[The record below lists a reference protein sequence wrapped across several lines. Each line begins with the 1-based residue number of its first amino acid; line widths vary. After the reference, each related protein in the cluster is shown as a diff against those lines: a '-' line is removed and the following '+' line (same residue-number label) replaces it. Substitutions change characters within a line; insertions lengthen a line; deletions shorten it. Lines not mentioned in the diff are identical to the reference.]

1 MAWTSGGIL
10 IFSLLPKTRRD
21 ATNPAKD
28 RLTHG
33 AMPETPQDVTVLLN
47 QMRLGRKDA
56 LDKLLP
62 LVYNELRRLA
72 GRYMRDERANHTLQP
87 TALVHEAFLR
97 LAGQDRANWQNRAQF
112 MGVAG
117 QLMRRILVDY
127 ARRRQRVKRNASVIV
142 LDDAEVAGAI
152 RNPEE
157 ILSVHL
163 TLEHLERIDPQK
175 GKLVELR
182 YFAGLSAE
190 ETAEAMELPL
200 RTVERE
206 WTAAKAWLRAQLAE
220 GDGI

>member
-1 MAWTSGGIL
+1 
-10 IFSLLPKTRRD
+10 
-21 ATNPAKD
+21 
-28 RLTHG
+28 
-33 AMPETPQDVTVLLN
+33 VLLAEM
-47 QMRLGRKDA
+47 QAGRKDA
-56 LDKLLP
+56 LERLLP

-112 MGVAG
+112 MGVCG

-127 ARRRQRVKRNASVIV
+127 ARRRQRARRNASVTV
-142 LDDAEVAGAI
+142 LEDAADTAGV

-157 ILSVHL
+157 ILAVHL
-163 TLEHLERIDPQK
+163 TLEGLERIDPEQ

-190 ETAEAMELPL
+190 ETAEAMGLSL
-200 RTVERE
+200 RTVERQ
-206 WTAAKAWLRAQLAE
+206 WTAAKAWLRAQLSE
-220 GDGI
+220 GDPT